1 MRRDWRES
9 ALGLLFPER
18 PRCALCQSELPGWL
32 RVFGDAQLC
41 RRCQAGVHPLAEP
54 ECRVCGK
61 ARQGEVCQ
69 DCLRGPHVFFT
80 ARAYGH
86 FDGVA
91 EQAIKALKYQ
101 GNRELVPILGEWLV
115 QAYVRYFGDD
125 RHMLVT
131 PVPMHPVKQRRRGF
145 NQAEEIARV
154 LCRRMRLKTVQPLR
168 RVRLD
173 QSQTTTAT
181 RAARLA
187 AMESAFALAGGES
200 ARMVRG
206 NEFLLVDDV
215 LTTGGTADACARVL
229 FEQGAVSVHVLTV
242 AR

>member
-1 MRRDWRES
+1 MRKDWRE
-9 ALGLLFPER
+9 AVLGLLFPER
-18 PRCALCQSELPGWL
+18 PQCALCHTELPGWL
-32 RVFGDAQLC
+32 RVFGGAQLC
-41 RRCQAGVHPLAEP
+41 RRCLADVHPLAEP
-54 ECRVCGK
+54 VCRVCGK

-69 DCLRGPHVFFT
+69 DCQRGPHVFFT

-86 FDGVA
+86 FDGVV

-101 GNRELVPILGEWLV
+101 GNRDLVPILGEWLV

-145 NQAEEIARV
+145 NQAEEIAGV
-154 LCRRMRLKTVQPLR
+154 LCRRLRLRAVQPLR

-173 QSQTTTAT
+173 QSQTTVT
-181 RAARLA
+181 RAARVA
-187 AMESAFALAGGES
+187 AMDGAFVLAGGES
-200 ARMVRG
+200 ARAVRG

-229 FEQGAVSVHVLTV
+229 FAQGAVSVHVLTV